1 MGAAI
6 PARIFGLRGEGVN
19 GVTVEDGGVIRVECR
34 RDVRYRP
41 VDART
46 GPRGRV
52 NRRVEALD
60 FVEAGARYTKRLAE
74 RVSALCRHLPISAVA
89 R

>member
-1 MGAAI
+1 M

-46 GPRGRV
+46 GQRGH
-52 NRRVEALD
+52 ALGTT
-60 FVEAGARYTKRLAE
+60 A
-74 RVSALCRHLPISAVA
+74 
-89 R
+89 